1 MALVLPRRLA
11 PVLPTTYSPRSLPLA
26 KAHAMHEHSGFPYHT
41 FVYCRGF
48 APAAPRRARTLV
60 SVSFWGPP
68 LPWPLRIIGLVGRY
82 LTNYLIRRSL
92 ILGQCGS
99 NSPPNWMIGH
109 SRIYHLSGI
118 ILSFPR
124 LFPSPE
130 QIDYVLLSP
139 SPRPEV

>member
-1 MALVLPRRLA
+1 MLPRRLP
-11 PVLPTTYSPRSLPLA
+11 PVLPTPLFSEPFTLG
-26 KAHAMHEHSGFPYHT
+26 KRQQHSCCHSDFPYHT

-68 LPWPLRIIGLVGRY
+68 LPWPLGIIGLVGRY
-82 LTNYLIRRSL
+82 LTNYLIPRSL
-92 ILGQCGS
+92 ILRQSGS
-99 NSPPNWMIGH
+99 NSPSNWMIGH
-109 SRIYHLSGI
+109 SRIYHLSGV

-124 LFPSPE
+124 LFPSSE